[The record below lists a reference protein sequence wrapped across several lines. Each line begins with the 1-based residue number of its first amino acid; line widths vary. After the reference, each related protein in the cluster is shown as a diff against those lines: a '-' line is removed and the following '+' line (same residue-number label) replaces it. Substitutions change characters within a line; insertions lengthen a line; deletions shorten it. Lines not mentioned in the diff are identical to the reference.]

1 MIDLHCHVLPGI
13 DDGPDTTEGSVAMA
27 RAAVAAGMR
36 TIVATPHVSTRYRNT
51 AETIGATA
59 SALRARLA
67 ASRSAGTTLP
77 WGEREIT
84 VEDAFTADLSGIDL
98 ALCSAP
104 ASVSRTLAPRLAEAG
119 VEVELLEGAEVAM
132 TVVDELGAQQL
143 GALRLGDGPWLLLEP
158 PFAPVAGALEGVV
171 ASLQRTGAHV
181 LLAHP
186 ERCPAIMR
194 EPQMLERLVGR
205 GVLASITAGS
215 LTGQFGGGV
224 RAFALKLVE
233 QGLVHNVASDA
244 HDHSN
249 RPPGIAEA
257 VRSAGLGEL
266 LRWFSED
273 VPAAL
278 LAGEEQIPASPAG
291 TPRANAPRERR
302 RWLGLRT

>member
-59 SALRARLA
+59 SALRA
-67 ASRSAGTTLP
+67 
-77 WGEREIT
+77 
-84 VEDAFTADLSGIDL
+84 
-98 ALCSAP
+98 
-104 ASVSRTLAPRLAEAG
+104 RLAEAG

-302 RWLGLRT
+302 RWLGLRRT